1 MKLFGFDY
9 DLKHKFFYGKI
20 KTINGLRNVLNQK
33 RNAISLENCKKW
45 KLYNRAVNQKEGV

>member
-20 KTINGLRNVLNQK
+20 KTIDGLRNVLNQK